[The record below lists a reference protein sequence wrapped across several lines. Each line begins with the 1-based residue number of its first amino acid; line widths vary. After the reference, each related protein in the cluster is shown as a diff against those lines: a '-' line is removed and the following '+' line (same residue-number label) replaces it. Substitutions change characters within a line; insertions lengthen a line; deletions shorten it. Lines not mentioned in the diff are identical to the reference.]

1 MELLDRYLQAV
12 REYLLSSRRDDVVKE
27 LGDNILSQMEE
38 KAAELGRPLTEN
50 EQASILKQFGHPLV
64 VAAPYRRLPMQQLI
78 GPKLFPLYWY
88 ALQMM
93 VGMLFVATVVLTVVV
108 SLKHGSVLSGLA
120 TALGAFCIYTLIGVG
135 GLTICFGVTEY
146 FTGGKV
152 PFTATFNPLELPEVK
167 KNKSSAFF

>member
-12 REYLLSSRRDDVVKE
+12 REYLLHSRHDDVVKE
-27 LGDNILSQMEE
+27 LGDNILSQMEDQ
-38 KAAELGRPLTEN
+38 AAELGRPLNES
-50 EQASILKQFGHPLV
+50 EQAAILKQFGHPLV
-64 VAAPYRRLPMQQLI
+64 VAAPYRRLPMQQLV

-93 VGMLFVATVVLTVVV
+93 VLMLFAATLVLSVVL
-108 SLKHGSVLSGLA
+108 SLKHGSVLSGLV

-146 FTGGKV
+146 FTGGKI
-152 PFTATFNPLELPEVK
+152 PFTGTFNPLELPEIK
-167 KNKSSAFF
+167 KNKSNAIF